1 MATND
6 EVISPEVLGFDPD
19 ALAQRYAAERMTN
32 VSAQMPKRS
41 SYSFR
46 TIRLLRTNI
55 LKMIPTA
62 KR

>member
-6 EVISPEVLGFDPD
+6 EVISPEVLDSTPTRLPN
-19 ALAQRYAAERMTN
+19 ATRQNATN